1 MQLRMRVRPAAV
13 LLTLAVGL
21 SAAGA
26 AESTSDLTDQLRGN
40 RQELDGAKEQLEST
54 RERIGTVAEQVKES
68 DARLA
73 EMTAELRSLE
83 SRFAAA
89 EAAVVAAEERT
100 REATAQL
107 ARVTEQLEQTRLRL
121 EEREAV
127 FNDRV
132 RSAFIYGNVTYAQAL
147 VGARDV
153 ADFLNTAHYVKSIM
167 GADKTII
174 EEISSATTAL
184 AEQRA
189 EADALRDE
197 VSAQQRAA
205 AEARDEVAALTASQR
220 RLTAMV
226 EQERSERT
234 RLLSQLEVVEAA
246 TEEQIAEL
254 QAESAAL
261 EEKLREAAR
270 QARFQAGAPGAGELV
285 WPTSGRITSP
295 YGERVHPIYGT
306 RRMHT
311 GIDISGGFG
320 QPIVSAADGLVL
332 AAYCTSGGYGCRVVI
347 DHGGSLATLY
357 AHMTSFSVGEGTI
370 VTQGQTIG
378 TVGSTGASTGPH
390 LHFEVR
396 VDGAPQDPMR
406 WY

>member
-1 MQLRMRVRPAAV
+1 LQVRRLSRPTAV
-13 LLTLAVGL
+13 LVTLAVGL
-21 SAAGA
+21 AAAGA
-26 AESTSDLTDQLRGN
+26 AESTSDLTEQLRGS
-40 RQELDGAKEQLEST
+40 RQELDGARQELEQT
-54 RERIGTVAEQVKES
+54 RERIGTVADQVRES

-73 EMTAELRSLE
+73 EMTAELRALE

-89 EAAVVAAEERT
+89 EAAVTAAEERT
-100 REATAQL
+100 AEATARL
-107 ARVTEQLEQTRLRL
+107 AQVTDRLEQTRLRL
-121 EEREAV
+121 EERETI

-132 RSAFIYGNVTYAQAL
+132 RAAFIYGNVTYAQAL

-153 ADFLNTAHYVKSIM
+153 ADFLNTAHYVKSVM

-174 EEISSATTAL
+174 AEITEATAQL

-197 VSAQQRAA
+197 VAAQQRAA
-205 AEARDEVAALTASQR
+205 AEAREEVAALTASQR
-220 RLTAMV
+220 RITAMV
-226 EQERSERT
+226 EEERAERS
-234 RLLSQLEVVEAA
+234 RLLAQLEVVEAA

-254 QAESAAL
+254 EAESAAL
-261 EEKLREAAR
+261 EERLREAAR

-320 QPIVSAADGLVL
+320 QPIVAAADGLVL

-378 TVGSTGASTGPH
+378 SVGSTGASTGPH

-396 VDGAPQDPMR
+396 VDGVPQDPMR